1 MIVICEHFQPVCTD
15 DFITFCIAVASIY
28 CLMSDIV
35 QSPFHVPIY
44 LILQQI
50 SHTSIII
57 VGHFMNME
65 TEASGIQKLAQSQT
79 ALSTES
85 LS

>member
-1 MIVICEHFQPVCTD
+1 MIIICEHFQAVCTD
-15 DFITFCIAVASIY
+15 DFITFFIAVASIY
-28 CLMSDIV
+28 CLMSGIV
-35 QSPFHVPIY
+35 QSPFHVQIY

-50 SHTSIII
+50 SYTSTVI

-65 TEASGIQKLAQSQT
+65 TEASGIQKLAQCQT
-79 ALSTES
+79 ALSAGT